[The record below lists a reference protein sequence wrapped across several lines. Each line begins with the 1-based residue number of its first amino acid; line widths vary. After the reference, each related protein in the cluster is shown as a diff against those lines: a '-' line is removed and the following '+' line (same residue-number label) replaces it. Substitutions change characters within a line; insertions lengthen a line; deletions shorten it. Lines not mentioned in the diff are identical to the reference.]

1 MVSVKKMGVL
11 LSMGALMAFGSC
23 MDDTYDMANKEVVTD
38 VAIEG
43 NRVALPLGDLK
54 PIMLDSLIR
63 AEENAAIRNVDGVYC
78 VGMEGAIE
86 SMQYE
91 IGSFKLSMEPS
102 YSTKGLDFSVLF
114 PGVMMLDGINEDE
127 VLLSEVDID
136 APLVIDEVV
145 PDEVKRIEAVGF
157 TEEVPINITISLEG
171 LEMLDAHMHLD
182 LSFEVPSFL
191 DWYCVEEG
199 AMREGDKLLVAAE
212 MNPYKDKHL
221 KVQLMCRGL
230 HFDRD
235 EFAATKGILPEKDEN
250 GDNRL
255 EYATGIHIHGDVF
268 IDDIE
273 WHDHVLGEEVR
284 LAVEV
289 AVDEIEVEDFHGIY
303 VQELEA
309 HPELLE
315 LNLGDE
321 LAFLNGGD
329 NVIVLS
335 DPQVTVELENLVS
348 IPMSAD
354 MMLCPIDGQGNRLT
368 TIEVKNVRISP
379 ARYDADNGV
388 LEPQVTR
395 LLFTCTPVDKQG
407 YVNVVVEE
415 LPGLLKELPEAVE
428 LVITPRIETDE
439 THHVVL
445 AKPLGIK
452 GNYELMAPLA
462 FDELYVCYNDT
473 IVDVELGEAIEIFKE
488 LGLEAKMK
496 VKNTTPLGMVVS
508 LQALDASGA
517 AIDGIIIEPAEIA
530 AGNGGE
536 FDMAEQQDV
545 VLRLDGES
553 QGMCKLSKLAVNIEA
568 TAKEKVALECNQ
580 GLLITDLVLDVSG
593 DIEMNMEQ

>member
-23 MDDTYDMANKEVVTD
+23 VDETYDMANKELVTD

-78 VGMEGAIE
+78 VGMDGAIE
-86 SMQYE
+86 AMQYE
-91 IGSFKLSMEPS
+91 IGSFKLRMEPS
-102 YSTKGLDFSVLF
+102 YSTKGLDFSKLF

-127 VLLSEVDID
+127 ILLSEVDID

-145 PDEVKRIEAVGF
+145 PEEVKRIEAVDF
-157 TEEVPINITISLEG
+157 AEDVPVNITISLEG
-171 LEMLDAHMHLD
+171 LEMLDAHMHID

-191 DWYCVEEG
+191 DWYCMEEE
-199 AMREGDKLLVAAE
+199 AVREGDRLLVAAE

-235 EFAATKGILPEKDEN
+235 EFVDTKGILPEKDEN

-255 EYATGIHIHGDVF
+255 EYAAGMHIHGDIF

-273 WHDHVLGEEVR
+273 WHDHVLGEEVE

-303 VQELEA
+303 AQELGA
-309 HPELLE
+309 HSELLE
-315 LNLGDE
+315 LNLDDE
-321 LAFLNGGD
+321 LAFLNSGD

-335 DPQVTVELENLVS
+335 DPQVTVELENRVS

-354 MMLCPIDGQGNRLT
+354 MMLCPVDGQGNQLAK
-368 TIEVKNVRISP
+368 IEVKGVRINA
-379 ARYDADNGV
+379 ARYDANEGRPV
-388 LEPQVTR
+388 PQVTR

-415 LPGLLKELPEAVE
+415 LPDLLKELPEAVE

-439 THHVVL
+439 THHIVL
-445 AKPLGIK
+445 DVPLGI
-452 GNYELMAPLA
+452 GGSYGLLAPLA
-462 FDELYVCYNDT
+462 FDELHVCYSDT
-473 IVDVELGEAIEIFKE
+473 IADVELGESVEMFRN

-508 LQALDASGA
+508 LQALNAAGA
-517 AIDGIIIEPAEIA
+517 AIDDITIVPVEIA

-536 FDMAEQQDV
+536 FDEAELQEV
-545 VLRLDGES
+545 VLQLEGKS
-553 QGMCKLSKLAVNIEA
+553 QSMCELSKLAVTIEA

-580 GLLITDLVLDVSG
+580 GLLITDLVLEISG
-593 DIEMNMEQ
+593 DIEMNME